1 MAKQHIKSSFYK
13 RQRHFFGYLTRGV
26 PLVLMVMFAIFPMN
40 FKAMS
45 QNWEVQR
52 HQMVNRQIKP
62 RNVQSNAVLEA
73 MKVVPRHLFVPKD
86 IQHRAYEDRPL
97 PIGLNQTISQPYI
110 VAYMT
115 EQIDPKPG
123 MKVLEIGTGSGY
135 QAAILAQIG
144 CDVYTIELLD
154 VLASRAEKTLK
165 ELGYQNVKVRC
176 GDGYLGWPEESPFDA
191 IIITAAPEFV
201 PPKLV
206 EQLKDGGIMVVPV
219 GPLMGVQSLKLITK
233 TGKQT
238 SEKNLI
244 PVRFVP
250 MVRERDFE
258 E

>member
-1 MAKQHIKSSFYK
+1 MVKQHINKSFNK
-13 RQRHFFGYLTRGV
+13 RQRHFFGNLTCRV

-40 FKAMS
+40 FEAMS

-52 HQMVNRQIKP
+52 HQMVSRQIKP
-62 RNVQSNAVLEA
+62 RNIQSKVVLEA
-73 MKVVPRHLFVPKD
+73 MKVVPRHLFVPND
-86 IQHRAYEDRPL
+86 MQHLAYEDRPL

-115 EQIDPKPG
+115 EQINPKPG
-123 MKVLEIGTGSGY
+123 LKVLEIGTGSGY

-144 CDVYTIELLD
+144 CDVFTIELLD
-154 VLASRAEKTLK
+154 VLATRAEKVLK
-165 ELGYQNVKVRC
+165 ELGYQNVTVRC

-191 IIITAAPEFV
+191 ILITAAPELV
-201 PPKLV
+201 PPKLI

-219 GPLMGVQSLKLITK
+219 GPVEGVQSLKLITK
-233 TGKQT
+233 NGDQT
-238 SEKNLI
+238 DEKHLI

-250 MVRERDFE
+250 MVRERVE